1 MGQCLYNKLLL
12 RELKKADLIYNL
24 IMFADDVYRPLSSY
38 GLQCI

>member
-12 RELKKADLIYNL
+12 RELKKDLIYNL
-24 IMFADDVYRPLSSY
+24 IMFADDIYRPLSSY